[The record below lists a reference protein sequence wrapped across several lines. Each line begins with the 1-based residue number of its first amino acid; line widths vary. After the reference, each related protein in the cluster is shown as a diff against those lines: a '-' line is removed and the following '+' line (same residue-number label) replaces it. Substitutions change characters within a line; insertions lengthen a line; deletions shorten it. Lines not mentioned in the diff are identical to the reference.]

1 MTTTD
6 PQPVTLSPEGRPTGF
21 LQQVTDFSSITL
33 HVDDDGIA
41 TIRLNRPS
49 KLNAFDEEMIREI
62 RSAIWRANF
71 DQTIRV
77 VVITGAGRGF
87 CAGRDIPGLQ
97 YENGLPSPQY
107 RAYVRANH
115 EMFDDFEALEK
126 PIIAAVNGVCA
137 GGGVEMA
144 ISCDLRVAVR
154 GATFVLPELNIGV
167 IPASGVASRM
177 IQMVGIGRVKEL
189 MMTAE
194 PIDAEEAFR
203 IGLVNRLA
211 DDADELRQRT
221 AELARVL
228 ARRAPLAL
236 GMAKHIVNICQN
248 VDTETGRALER
259 LGQSVLVSSE
269 DAREGVRA
277 FQEKRPPRF
286 GGR

>member
-6 PQPVTLSPEGRPTGF
+6 PQHVTLTPDGRPTGF
-21 LQQVTDFSSITL
+21 LQQVEDFESIEFGVDATGVATL
-33 HVDDDGIA
+33 
-41 TIRLNRPS
+41 RLNRPD
-49 KLNAFDEEMIREI
+49 KLNAFDEAMIREI
-62 RSAIWRANF
+62 RAAVWRANF
-71 DQTIRV
+71 DESIRV
-77 VVITGAGRGF
+77 LVITGAGRGF

-97 YENGLPSPQY
+97 YENDLPSPQY

-154 GATFVLPELNIGV
+154 GARFVLPELNIGV

-189 MMTAE
+189 MMTAQ
-194 PIDAEEAFR
+194 PIDAVEAHR

-211 DDADELRQRT
+211 DDADDLAAQT
-221 AELARVL
+221 AELAATL
-228 ARRAPLAL
+228 AGRAPLAL
-236 GMAKHIVNICQN
+236 GMAKHIINVCQN

-259 LGQSVLVSSE
+259 LGQSVLVASQ

-277 FQEKRPPRF
+277 FRDKRPPQFR
-286 GGR
+286 GR